1 MKKIVLILL
10 CLSISLSS
18 CAIKEDQLIVLEN
31 SEKDKNNTTTK
42 IKDWQFETI
51 SPKAIIEKSKEA
63 IDKIDKDIIPMAIT
77 PDYGTVMGYKN
88 IQSEKADAKNSM
100 VIVGNMLQSIELF
113 AVNTSNGAKKN
124 LGKFLSIKSSQFDS
138 EGKQWAFIDGED
150 NVYIYDVETE
160 QLQKVLE
167 KYNYREFNNICW
179 SRDSKRLMFD
189 NRLIYDIASKEF
201 ISIAADS
208 YTPFIR
214 MNYSHNTYITEM
226 KNNRYDNIIALYNFD
241 NKTYTQIAD
250 GFYMDSD
257 NSSLIYTMDVK
268 QGLKIVNLKT
278 LESKTIESG
287 PVYCAN
293 ILKSTG
299 EIVYT
304 TLNPN
309 FHDDDRYL
317 LVMLNPDNMMKRTSP
332 LYTPSYYLSPAE
344 DKLNFISNYG
354 ENSITVGLE
363 SFKIDE
369 SITKKDDENLSKIKS
384 VILSMFL
391 LDYNFNGSFEEYEIQ
406 AKKIYTNTAY
416 PIPQEALNNKLT
428 DFKRFN
434 TPLPNFQKEAYIPPL
449 LAFDSISVKSNKASV
464 NIGRFFI
471 NSIELVK
478 ADKNW
483 YITGFSTHPES
494 DEVFEIR
501 NTVQKHI
508 NDILM
513 GNKAKAMIYWEDM
526 EDNDFVKNNRNV
538 VENLINNKGKFSAEI
553 GETELWSMSD
563 PHRAESSSSSTEAR
577 TKIII
582 KDGNNISKYKI
593 VLSRKNSDK
602 FTIKSWDADPLSISQ
617 LY

>member
-1 MKKIVLILL
+1 MKKMIIVLL

-18 CAIKEDQLIVLEN
+18 CSIKEDELVILEN
-31 SEKDKNNTTTK
+31 TDKDKSNISTK

-51 SPKAIIEKSKEA
+51 SQKAIIEKNKEA
-63 IDKIDKDIIPMAIT
+63 IDKIDKDIIPIAIT

-88 IQSEKADAKNSM
+88 MLSEKADAKNSM

-113 AVNTSNGAKKN
+113 AIKTSNGAKKN

-150 NVYIYDVETE
+150 NVYIYNVETE
-160 QLQKVLE
+160 QIQKVLE

-189 NRLIYDIASKEF
+189 NRLIYDIASKQF
-201 ISIAADS
+201 ISIAAES

-317 LVMLNPDNMMKRTSP
+317 LVKISPDNMVKKVSP

-354 ENSITVGLE
+354 ENSITVDLE
-363 SFKIDE
+363 SSEINE
-369 SITKKDDENLSKIKS
+369 SITKKDDENLSKIKF

-391 LDYNFNGSFEEYEIQ
+391 LDYNFDGSFEEYEVQ

-449 LAFDSISVKSNKASV
+449 LAFDSISVKNNKASV

-478 ADKNW
+478 VDMNW

-494 DEVFEIR
+494 DEVYEIR
-501 NTVQKHI
+501 SIVRKHI
-508 NDILM
+508 NDILN
-513 GNKAKAMIYWEDM
+513 GNKEKALSYWEGM

-538 VENLINNKGKFSAEI
+538 VENLINNKGKISAEI

-577 TKIII
+577 TKIIV
-582 KDGNNISKYKI
+582 KDGNNINKYKI